1 MSTTGVESWA
11 VDLANIEAV
20 YPLQGSEFLMV
31 LIGLATWI
39 IWHIWQI
46 RFENRTIA
54 EEEAKMRQPG
64 ALKDAVDKAALR
76 QESLE

>member
-1 MSTTGVESWA
+1 MSTTGVDSWA

-20 YPLQGSEFLMV
+20 YPLQGGEVIMV

-46 RFENRTIA
+46 RFENKTIA
-54 EEEAKMRQPG
+54 DEEARLRQPG
-64 ALKDAVDKAALR
+64 ALQDALEKAAKR
-76 QESLE
+76 QEALE

>member
-46 RFENRTIA
+46 RFENKTFEEDAARLKKNHTLEETI
-54 EEEAKMRQPG
+54 KRQNRLP
-64 ALKDAVDKAALR
+64 
-76 QESLE
+76 